1 MKKVKFAVLLVL
13 IMAMTMFTA
22 CATQGTDSA
31 TSSEDAGTAEVG
43 GAMFSLDQDEAQEF
57 ALRQVDGEVTNVSE
71 GEVQLGDLTLAT
83 FVFTIDTGDGDTK
96 EVAVT
101 KASGDVFVDGE
112 HMDPIE

>member
-1 MKKVKFAVLLVL
+1 MKKMKFAILLVL
-13 IMAMTMFTA
+13 LITMSVFTA
-22 CATQGTDSA
+22 CATQNMDSTA
-31 TSSEDAGTAEVG
+31 GGEDTGTAAAG
-43 GAMFSLDQDEAQEF
+43 GAMFSLDQNEAQDF
-57 ALRQVDGEVTNVSE
+57 ALRHVDGEVTNVSE